1 MAAINLYK
9 PWWIPTSNPF
19 DIEDEE
25 PIIPEGMM
33 GLDEIGSLIEKKMPS
48 LWEKAGEFDVSRFEK
63 ISDPVTGETTVQFPY
78 RWNDKQKEIFQNPS
92 ERAAYLLDA
101 YKPLAPLKEKSALH
115 NLNIDFHEKWR
126 YSVEEPIKEG
136 LAIGAP
142 AFLGSASRIIIETL
156 DDFTDRSTKAYERD
170 FGEKEDVPKEDEMVE
185 VDGEMVPKMWTEPAD
200 EQIIG
205 PLFESPEQQE
215 LYKEE
220 YKKHI
225 DAINKE
231 KDKKVPDKERIRA
244 IDKFNSWAEE
254 IAIRNMEKLE
264 KRQKKDLRYQAFQ
277 TYASEKPAD
286 WLTAFQSPEY
296 FTDAVLSMVPSV
308 AIMGASAGVAP
319 IAGSAAAVGLMTVGH
334 FPLEATGT
342 YTEAYNWTK
351 ENTGD
356 EELARSNASWAT
368 AEHLAFVAA
377 TESWGAM
384 RLLGRVIPKPIR
396 KNITNGP
403 FKKLY
408 KNNIATPE
416 RITELKRLKETIP
429 GKGIGYMYRAL
440 RDPAAEALQ
449 EYVQYSGQVLAEAG
463 YKGESRDFLK
473 ILSGDHPLVSQKEM
487 RESVVGGAIFGGG
500 VGFSSYVGNKMQWNK
515 WSNKANTIL
524 NDEYGVN
531 TGVSNLDLTE
541 ESLLDIPSVMGD
553 VNPTPENYFKEL
565 LNSQNDEK
573 VIVSRKKDSKKPF
586 NKLLNK
592 HKNYSPGALT
602 EKLAETILEAGQDGW
617 DNVHPSVQSQVNQMI
632 LGSVSNVNEDI
643 LNIVSDKDNIAQDIL
658 DKKISIDYITNKEG
672 MFKIE
677 NRKIKIKDKGY
688 VDKILNLYE
697 SQLTE
702 NLGKDATSVAKKNY
716 LSSNF
721 NINIEKQIDKSIKKS
736 IQKKIGRNV
745 DVSIE
750 KQAEKQAE
758 KQIQKQ
764 IEQQAI
770 NQLKKT
776 KGIQEMPKKGE
787 PKEDVIGQ
795 KALVI
800 EGKFKNKGGEII
812 SYSPKQKLVKM
823 KLDDGTKTPPI
834 KVSQVALTK
843 PPAKDTSP
851 KTAQRGI
858 DIDLDKIDQQLQ
870 TPTNPTQEISQKLSS
885 VAKLSEDSR
894 ILFDDLERI
903 EGNTI
908 NKKDYEFDTTTKLK
922 SDDGKMMLP
931 NEVSS
936 ALKELVDLGLA
947 VDNGD
952 GTMSLS
958 KDISDTGSYTV
969 TEYSDIRSIDK
980 LDKVSPNKLGFP
992 GVGEYTMREYNILKY
1007 LDKNNLLP
1015 EGVTKL
1021 TLKSSNEKNAINNQK
1036 ALAYVREQL
1045 ATQEF
1050 PASTTTSVKK
1060 IISGGQTGADQFG
1073 LEVGQELGI
1082 ETGGTA
1088 PPGFKTTKGS
1098 QKEKL
1103 KGFGLVE
1110 GESDSKIYP
1119 KRTKKNVQDSD
1130 GTVLFGNPKSKGS
1143 SLTIKTASKQNKPII
1158 VNPTVDELS
1167 SWLSE
1172 NNIETLN
1179 VAGNRK
1185 VSPEMKETLKS
1196 ALSPISTEQVQKPV
1210 SKVLKPTPST
1220 VKKPVDDKIKLENK
1234 YSSLLARRKIIVKNQ
1249 GDTAPIDREIA
1260 RVKKQI
1266 GDDRKVEDVF
1276 VEDKPKINLESK
1288 KTPTTTDFKG
1298 SSLNANDILELSYRL
1313 EKSGVTSKSIDKA
1326 IGNADP
1332 RTNPEAIPS
1341 MYENLTNLAIK
1352 TGNDNVIKEFI
1363 TKKPLLSTSV
1373 KDKLKKAPI
1382 NPIIK
1387 ARMKIDEFKKMEG
1400 VFIKD
1405 DLPNIGY
1412 ENRIGHIE
1420 IDKKLRKQ
1428 GLGTKIVNAY
1438 KDWFKA
1444 RDKTKIE
1451 IIAKPGSEGFW
1462 VKQGFEKYGES
1473 SELVENENGDM
1484 VKPDKMRFWLKERP
1498 IKQESIDID
1507 ETVQEDAANLSRA
1520 IENFSSQPK
1529 AFQYFDAA
1537 YKKIKDK
1544 YGIDVS
1550 DFVPSMQKALKAVEN
1565 KEQRTAIKNLLS
1577 EWAVSIDP
1585 AIATKMR
1592 NNNDSLRIVELMGF
1606 TGKKKKRMEAQ
1617 ISDLNVIDNIVN
1629 TLDKQGS
1636 EDSHDISREGLS
1648 ISNVSDVEE
1657 ISNNMTFDAY
1667 DFVGDRF
1674 FKFLESTSVGG
1685 FLEPKK
1691 TAELMEEVA
1700 INDYDEFLKY
1710 LNKKYKYKP
1719 ETILDNNM
1727 VKNFW
1732 VRNQPI
1738 NRQDASDRPAFW
1750 WANMTKD
1757 GVKLDNKDDKRFIP
1771 KIGGHPKYGKDIR
1784 NNQDLPSTV
1793 NVSFFDYDN
1802 KSYDWN
1808 FGKLKYSRIYLND
1821 IVEVI
1826 KGQEK
1831 DSYYSKQAFIDL
1843 SGSMVRNWDAKLSQF
1858 AKKDGFAR
1866 TIISVKSGGNSP
1878 SFIIVKASKDIM
1890 DVSSDE
1896 QAVIDYLDYEIEIGN
1911 INKQMKK
1918 EMLDSMKNELKNSKL
1933 NDYVEA
1939 QHILSHEVMKRLRG
1953 RDYLM
1958 RSPYAAHHSRRL
1970 AIDDGDGIVAPGTGD
1985 FTIKIID
1992 QSKTFVSKG
2001 LPGSRA
2007 ATKKI
2012 PMSSYIGGL
2021 ENKYHGDGSLWVESE
2036 YLDKTASIIGREPTS
2051 ENSSKLREIKT
2062 RIRFISK
2069 NDDFGNKHYN
2079 AVEGQIEAGLEGTH
2093 YLAMKHNE
2101 FVPEED
2107 IYITDENDNII
2118 VYTSNVNGHIRIFD
2132 GNEDRVTMFGTLDEA
2147 KEPDGGS
2154 GDFKLDGRIATNILT
2169 LPEESRRIVK
2179 IPKQQGHNSAAFP
2192 WSWLSHLHN
2201 SKFDNLRNA
2210 LTDRM
2215 LSVAKMNMDTL
2226 FSTRNN
2232 PQVMRAL
2239 MGQMKSDGLSIMNE
2253 VDRLIEP
2260 MSGQMISDGFMHPHI
2275 ITGMIEPVKNRM
2287 LKENSYG
2294 GRRRGFGSYPAIKSD
2309 LSRTIV
2315 KKEDGVVVSADDVT
2329 ITRFLKDLLNV
2340 SGYGDELIENINKA
2354 LRSRKEY
2361 LMVGRWPV
2369 YSPSAVFLARIE
2381 KVIPS
2386 GHGAVAW
2393 FHPESIVGKMQAD
2406 HDGDNSFLLA
2416 PYFGKNYKDRS
2427 IIREMSSESTKQA
2440 FEDMDSFVR
2449 LEYFAR
2455 PDTEYKLTK
2464 KADMYIVSGKLGKGI
2479 NSQGVLMNSVG
2490 FLEDMYFKGFKAE
2503 IGNQIIVA
2511 KDPDKETEILD
2522 YAKLKENITQEMLD
2536 SAKMGTMVDIDGNTW
2551 ESGDKYLKTTP
2562 VKQLHI
2568 LLQAAVDNAKEF
2580 LLADW
2585 GYNGYNF
2592 IIPKMFVQENGS
2604 PIGSKQIN
2612 TMTSLIRKEL
2622 MHNLARRGVSN
2633 DNNRS
2638 QKMEDM
2644 FETSREMWE
2653 MNNMS
2658 GVERGQRIK
2667 EKANIRRL
2675 RYGATSALT
2684 KSTLEINN
2692 VTFNNKLTPL
2702 EKLLAVPYQ
2711 SLVDYESNNPND
2723 KVHEHPLG
2731 YHPNRIVRGI
2741 MQTQKDLY
2749 TIQKETE
2756 RWYPETKEFEKD
2768 KQVARQFINEM
2779 TREFYSIMMSA
2790 NVYQQVNKSKIT
2802 SSGYPYQEKLV
2813 QFVDKWLNK
2822 GDKKVKK
2829 MTWNKLSEQQQSYA
2843 TLRFLRG
2850 ILKFSPQF
2858 QKKVGEREVRLV
2870 NKIMNLREKMA
2881 NEPDLG
2887 IAERLQDDIEKFE
2900 KILTDIHTPSSY
2912 TSLSRSRDIEKIL
2925 PMPLMHPGV
2934 WTEFINRFGPNLRQA
2949 SNEKINLKSEGSR
2962 YEERNTKTIEQ
2973 LLKDCP

>member
-1 MAAINLYK
+1 MAINLYK

-33 GLDEIGSLIEKKMPS
+33 GLDEIGSLLEEKMPD

-63 ISDPVTGETTVQFPY
+63 IPDPVTGKTTIQFPY
-78 RWNDKQKEIFQNPS
+78 QWTDQQKEFLQNPS

-115 NLNIDFHEKWR
+115 NLNIAFHEKWR
-126 YSVEEPIKEG
+126 YSVEDAFKEG

-142 AFLGSASRIIIETL
+142 AILGSASRIIIETL
-156 DDFTDRSTKAYERD
+156 DDFTDRSTDAYERD

-185 VDGEMVPKMWTEPAD
+185 VDGELVPKMWMEPAVD
-200 EQIIG
+200 EEFIG

-215 LYKEE
+215 AYKEE

-231 KDKKVPDKERIRA
+231 KDKEVPDKERIRT
-244 IDKFNSWAEE
+244 IDNFNSWAEE
-254 IAIRNMEKLE
+254 IAIRNMEKLAK
-264 KRQKKDLRYQAFQ
+264 KRKKDLRYQAFQ

-296 FTDAVLSMVPSV
+296 FTDAVISMAPSV
-308 AIMGASAGVAP
+308 AIMGASAALSP
-319 IAGSAAAVGLMTVGH
+319 IAGAAAAVGLHTVGH

-384 RLLGRVIPKPIR
+384 RLLGRIIPKPIR
-396 KNITNGP
+396 RNMTNGP

-416 RITELKRLKETIP
+416 RIAELKRLKETIP
-429 GKGIGYMYRAL
+429 GKGVGYMYRAL

-463 YKGESRDFLK
+463 YKGESTNFLD
-473 ILSGDHPLVSQKEM
+473 ILSGNHPLISQKEM

-500 VGFSSYVGNKMQWNK
+500 VGVAGYAANKMKWNK

-524 NDEYGVN
+524 NTEYGVE
-531 TGVSNLDLTE
+531 TGVPNADLTE
-541 ESLLDIPSVMGD
+541 KSLLDMPSVMGD
-553 VNPTPENYFKEL
+553 VDPTPENYFREL
-565 LNSQNDEK
+565 LNSNNDEK
-573 VIVSRKKDSKKPF
+573 IIVSRKKDSKKPF
-586 NKLLNK
+586 DKLIDK

-602 EKLAETILEAGQDGW
+602 EKLTETILAAGQDGW
-617 DNVHPSVQSQVNQMI
+617 DNVDPSVQSDVNQMI
-632 LGSVSNVNEDI
+632 IGTVSNVNEDI
-643 LNIVSDKDNIAQDIL
+643 LDIVSDKDNIAQDIL
-658 DKKISIDYITNKEG
+658 DKKISIDYLTDKQGLFDNK
-672 MFKIE
+672 K
-677 NRKIKIKDKGY
+677 RKIKVKDKGY
-688 VDKILNLYE
+688 VDKILSLYE
-697 SQLTE
+697 SQLTD
-702 NLGKDATSVAKKNY
+702 NLGEEATSIAKKNY
-716 LSSNF
+716 LSNTL
-721 NINIEKQIDKSIKKS
+721 NIDIEKQLQKDIKKS
-736 IQKKIGRNV
+736 IQKKIGKGV
-745 DVSIE
+745 DVSIQ

-758 KQIQKQ
+758 KQIQQQ

-770 NQLKKT
+770 KQLKKT
-776 KGIQEMPKKGE
+776 KGIKEIPKEGE

-800 EGKFKNKGGEII
+800 EGKFKDKGGEII
-812 SYSPKQKLVKM
+812 SYSPKQQLVKM
-823 KLDDGTKTPPI
+823 KLDDGTKTPAI

-843 PPAKDTSP
+843 PPAKQVEEKKSSKVKSPVEELSDDQVISELKNITLFDFEKFLDPNKKGEEINSHILLQRLGDKSESKKNKRNIKLLKKAQTIIKDNPSILDKYRKEQSEEEVPTPTSP
-851 KTAQRGI
+851 
-858 DIDLDKIDQQLQ
+858 
-870 TPTNPTQEISQKLSS
+870 
-885 VAKLSEDSR
+885 
-894 ILFDDLERI
+894 
-903 EGNTI
+903 
-908 NKKDYEFDTTTKLK
+908 
-922 SDDGKMMLP
+922 
-931 NEVSS
+931 VS
-936 ALKELVDLGLA
+936 
-947 VDNGD
+947 
-952 GTMSLS
+952 
-958 KDISDTGSYTV
+958 
-969 TEYSDIRSIDK
+969 
-980 LDKVSPNKLGFP
+980 
-992 GVGEYTMREYNILKY
+992 
-1007 LDKNNLLP
+1007 
-1015 EGVTKL
+1015 
-1021 TLKSSNEKNAINNQK
+1021 
-1036 ALAYVREQL
+1036 
-1045 ATQEF
+1045 
-1050 PASTTTSVKK
+1050 
-1060 IISGGQTGADQFG
+1060 
-1073 LEVGQELGI
+1073 
-1082 ETGGTA
+1082 
-1088 PPGFKTTKGS
+1088 
-1098 QKEKL
+1098 
-1103 KGFGLVE
+1103 
-1110 GESDSKIYP
+1110 
-1119 KRTKKNVQDSD
+1119 
-1130 GTVLFGNPKSKGS
+1130 
-1143 SLTIKTASKQNKPII
+1143 
-1158 VNPTVDELS
+1158 
-1167 SWLSE
+1167 
-1172 NNIETLN
+1172 
-1179 VAGNRK
+1179 
-1185 VSPEMKETLKS
+1185 
-1196 ALSPISTEQVQKPV
+1196 

-1220 VKKPVDDKIKLENK
+1220 VKKPVDDKTKLENR
-1234 YSSLLARRKIIVKNQ
+1234 YASLLARRKTIVKNK
-1249 GDTAPIDREIA
+1249 GKTGPIDREIA
-1260 RVKKQI
+1260 RVKEQI

-1276 VEDKPKINLESK
+1276 VEDKPKEVIKPAKVSSVKKLTPSLLKKNKDKVYLFGDNLLGRGKGGQAVIRDEPNAIGIPTK
-1288 KTPTTTDFKG
+1288 KAPSMKKG
-1298 SSLNANDILELSYRL
+1298 SFFDDAEYEKNVKAIDKAFDRIPEGKEIVLPKDGLGTGRARL
-1313 EKSGVTSKSIDKA
+1313 EKEA
-1326 IGNADP
+1326 P
-1332 RTNPEAIPS
+1332 RTFKYLQNK
-1341 MYENLTNLAIK
+1341 LAELEQE
-1352 TGNDNVIKEFI
+1352 TPTPIKESDPFDTEPVSNLI
-1363 TKKPLLSTSV
+1363 RLARDKFKRGVGGKEFKDFAKKVIGTDSISKMLPNEIEMLTASIKGEV
-1373 KDKLKKAPI
+1373 KTLEEAPI

-1387 ARMKIDEFKKMEG
+1387 AEMKIKELSEMDG
-1400 VFIKD
+1400 VTIERA
-1405 DLPNIGY
+1405 PTGPGY
-1412 ENRIGHIE
+1412 ENRIGDIE
-1420 IDKKLRKQ
+1420 VDEKLRGQ
-1428 GLGTKIVNAY
+1428 GLGTQVVDAF
-1438 KDWFKA
+1438 KDLFKA
-1444 RDKTKIE
+1444 KDKTKIE
-1451 IIAKPGSEGFW
+1451 IIARPGSEDFW
-1462 VKQGFEKYGES
+1462 LKQGFEKYGES

-1507 ETVQEDAANLSRA
+1507 EAVQEDAANLSRA

-1550 DFVPSMQKALKAVEN
+1550 DFVPTMQKALRAVEN

-1585 AIATKMR
+1585 AVATKMR
-1592 NNNDSLRIVELMGF
+1592 DNNDSFKIVELMGY

-1648 ISNVSDVEE
+1648 ISDVSDVEE
-1657 ISNNMTFDAY
+1657 ISNNMTFNAY
-1667 DFVGDRF
+1667 DFAGDRF
-1674 FKFLESTSVGG
+1674 FKFLESTSAGG
-1685 FLEPKK
+1685 FLKPKQ

-1700 INDYDEFLKY
+1700 ISDYDGFVEY

-1757 GVKLDNKDDKRFIP
+1757 GVKLNNKHDKRFIP

-1784 NNQDLPSTV
+1784 NNQDLPNTV

-1808 FGKLKYSRIYLND
+1808 FGKLNYSRLYLND

-1878 SFIIVKASKDIM
+1878 SFIIVKASQEIM
-1890 DVSSDE
+1890 DISSDE
-1896 QAVIDYLDYEIEIGN
+1896 GTVIDYLDYEIRVGN
-1911 INKQMKK
+1911 ITNQMKK
-1918 EMLDSMKNELKNSKL
+1918 EMLGSMKNESKHSKL

-1939 QHILSHEVMKRLRG
+1939 QHILGHEVMKRLRG

-1958 RSPYAAHHSRRL
+1958 RSPHAPHHSRRL

-1985 FTIKIID
+1985 FTVKIID
-1992 QSKTFVSKG
+1992 QSKTFVSKA
-2001 LPGSRA
+2001 LPGSRV

-2012 PMSSYIGGL
+2012 PMSSYIAGL
-2021 ENKYHGDGSLWVESE
+2021 EDKYHGDGSLWVESE

-2069 NDDFGNKHYN
+2069 EDDFGNKHYD
-2079 AVEGQIEAGLEGTH
+2079 AIEDQLEAGLEGTH

-2132 GNEDRVTMFGTLDEA
+2132 GNENRVTMFGTLDEA

-2154 GDFKLDGRIATNILT
+2154 GAFKLDGRIATDILT

-2192 WSWLSHLHN
+2192 WSWLSHLHS

-2210 LTDRM
+2210 LADRM

-2294 GRRRGFGSYPAIKSD
+2294 GRRRGFGSYPTIKSD

-2329 ITRFLKDLLNV
+2329 MTRFLKDLLNV
-2340 SGYGDELIENINKA
+2340 SGYGNELVENINEA

-2369 YSPSAVFLARIE
+2369 YTPSAVFLARIE
-2381 KVIPS
+2381 KVIPT

-2416 PYFGKNYKDRS
+2416 PYFGKNYNDRGV
-2427 IIREMSSESTKQA
+2427 IREMSSESTKQA

-2464 KADMYIVSGKLGKGI
+2464 KADMYIISGKLGRGI

-2490 FLEDMYFKGFKAE
+2490 FLEDMYFKGFKAD
-2503 IGNQIIVA
+2503 IGNQTIIS
-2511 KDPDKETEILD
+2511 KDPDKETEILKF
-2522 YAKLKENITQEMLD
+2522 AKLREDITQEMLD
-2536 SAKMGTMVDIDGNTW
+2536 SAKMGTLVDIDGNTW

-2562 VKQLHI
+2562 IKQLHI

-2604 PIGSKQIN
+2604 PIGSKQIS

-2653 MNNMS
+2653 MSKMS

-2667 EKANIRRL
+2667 EKANARRL
-2675 RYGATSALT
+2675 RYGA
-2684 KSTLEINN
+2684 KSELVKNTLEIDNI
-2692 VTFNNKLTPL
+2692 TFNNKLTPL
-2702 EKLLAVPYQ
+2702 EKLLAVPHQ

-2731 YHPNRIVRGI
+2731 YNPNRIVRGI

-2749 TIQKETE
+2749 TIQKGTE

-2779 TREFYSIMMSA
+2779 TREFYSIMMAA
-2790 NVYQQVNKSKIT
+2790 NVYQQANKSKIT
-2802 SSGYPYQEKLV
+2802 SSGYPYQERIV
-2813 QFVDKWLNK
+2813 EFVDKWLNK

-2829 MTWNKLSEQQQSYA
+2829 MTWNKLSEEQQGYA

-2858 QKKVGEREVRLV
+2858 QKKVGDKEVRLV
-2870 NKIMNLREKMA
+2870 NKIMNLREKMD

-2887 IAERLQDDIEKFE
+2887 KAERLQNDIEKYE
-2900 KILTDIHTPSSY
+2900 KILVDIHTPSSY

-2934 WTEFINRFGPNLRQA
+2934 WTEFINRFGPNLREA
-2949 SNEKINLKSEGSR
+2949 SNERINLKSEGSR